1 MHLTFIKMKY
11 TLTYIIIIAL
21 FFSCGK
27 DTDQSNE
34 SLTQLQDKKISIT
47 KSIDSLNSILR
58 IIESNIDKLD
68 NNNNK
73 NLQAISIITPKEESF
88 KHYIEIQGVVKSDKN
103 IVLRSELGGT
113 VLQIFVREGQQ
124 VKKGTVLVQLDDSN
138 LKNNMAELNTEIIL
152 AKTTYDRQKRLWEQ
166 KIGSEMQYLQTKTQ
180 YESLENN
187 VNTLKDQANK
197 MKIIAPFSGVVD
209 EIFSKK
215 GELTNPQTQV
225 VRLVNL
231 DEVYIEADVTETY
244 LPYIK
249 IGNETLVRFPSI
261 NIEIVSTVAQVGNVI
276 NPNNRSF
283 KTKINIPNKDNNLKP
298 NLLADIKIVD
308 LETNG
313 IVIPSNLIQ
322 KDQIGDSYVYTV
334 SNKNYEYLI
343 TRKLVKIANEYNH
356 NSLIE
361 DGLSA
366 NDTLVNRGARFVR
379 NGEIVRITN

>member
-1 MHLTFIKMKY
+1 
-11 TLTYIIIIAL
+11 
-21 FFSCGK
+21 
-27 DTDQSNE
+27 
-34 SLTQLQDKKISIT
+34 
-47 KSIDSLNSILR
+47 
-58 IIESNIDKLD
+58 
-68 NNNNK
+68 
-73 NLQAISIITPKEESF
+73 
-88 KHYIEIQGVVKSDKN
+88 
-103 IVLRSELGGT
+103 
-113 VLQIFVREGQQ
+113 
-124 VKKGTVLVQLDDSN
+124 
-138 LKNNMAELNTEIIL
+138 MAELNTQIIL

-197 MKIIAPFSGVVD
+197 MKLIAPFSGVVD
-209 EIFSKK
+209 EIFPKK

-231 DEVYIEADVTETY
+231 DEVYVEADVTETY

-249 IGNETLVRFPSI
+249 IGNETLIRFPSI
-261 NIEIVSTVAQVGNVI
+261 NKEIISTVAQVGNVI

-283 KTKINIPNKDNNLKP
+283 KTKINIPNKDNDLKP

-322 KDQIGDSYVYTV
+322 KDHIGDSYVYTV
-334 SNKNYEYLI
+334 SNKNSEYLI
-343 TRKLVKIANEYNH
+343 TKKLVKIANEYDH

-366 NDTLVNRGARFVR
+366 NDTLVDKGARFVR
-379 NGEIVRITN
+379 NGEIVRIAN

>member
-73 NLQAISIITPKEESF
+73 NLQAISIITPTEESF

>member
-1 MHLTFIKMKY
+1 MKY